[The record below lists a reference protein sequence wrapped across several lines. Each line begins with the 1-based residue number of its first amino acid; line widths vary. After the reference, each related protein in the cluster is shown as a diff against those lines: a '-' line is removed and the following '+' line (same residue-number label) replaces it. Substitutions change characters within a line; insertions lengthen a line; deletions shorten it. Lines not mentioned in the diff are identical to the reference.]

1 MTLRKKRGCPH
12 RLSMKRTIDDVSDI
26 PAIEQYD
33 FNRLPPELVRLL
45 IGQVRPAIPG
55 HSPPGLAVNHFKV
68 HLNLSHTC
76 RLQRTYFEAIY
87 DDDALIALY
96 KSLLPGADFASADW
110 CATYPAYLKYAFTIA
125 MLDGDGSERY
135 SRLLWQSFTP
145 LARENL
151 NCSIMMLPQRWK
163 RVKTNNDLF
172 REDRSVGVDWSEV
185 CRHASELTTIVYHL
199 ARLPITMKIRL
210 LESMFG
216 VTLYR
221 YDGQLTATR
230 PCKYSEFGDLYIYT
244 GFVGQER
251 RTPYD
256 APIPLAHAAPQYVD
270 LSKMIPLPTALTLL
284 TPSGDLFEV
293 DNFATLYKD
302 YTERQSAERGIYALK
317 IMHARIE
324 SRLRASARLQKTIEA
339 CDEFIQNLLDMD
351 EETTISSQE
360 DEEVEEYGDDDDD
373 DEEDEASEGDQG

>member
-1 MTLRKKRGCPH
+1 MTLRKKKGLTHC
-12 RLSMKRTIDDVSDI
+12 LNMKRTIDDVSDI
-26 PAIEQYD
+26 PAIEAYD
-33 FNRLPPELVRLL
+33 FNRLPPELVRAL
-45 IGQVRPAIPG
+45 IGHVRPAIPG
-55 HSPPGLAVNHFKV
+55 HSPQGLAVNHFKV

-76 RLQRTYFEAIY
+76 RLQRTYFEASY

-96 KSLLPGADFASADW
+96 KSLLPAADFASADW
-110 CATYPAYLKYAFTIA
+110 CATYPVYLKYAFTIA
-125 MLDGDGSERY
+125 MLDGADSERY
-135 SRLLWQSFTP
+135 SRLLWESFTP

-151 NCSIMMLPQRWK
+151 NCSIMMLPQPWK
-163 RVKTNNDLF
+163 RVKTNNSLF
-172 REDRSVGVDWSEV
+172 REDRSVGVAWSEV

-199 ARLPITMKIRL
+199 ARLPITMKIRI
-210 LESMFG
+210 LEGMFD
-216 VTLYR
+216 VMLYC

-230 PCKYSEFGDLYIYT
+230 PCKYTDFGDLYIYT

-256 APIPLAHAAPQYVD
+256 APIFIAHGSPQYVD
-270 LSKMIPLPTALTLL
+270 LSKMVPMPTTLTVM

-302 YTERQSAERGIYALK
+302 YTERQHGYPDIYALK
-317 IMHARIE
+317 SMHLRIE
-324 SRLRASARLQKTIEA
+324 HRLSASARLQKTIEE

-360 DEEVEEYGDDDDD
+360 DEEVEEYDDGDD
-373 DEEDEASEGDQG
+373 DEEDEASEGDQR